1 METPPQNPTPPPP
14 LIHPSGLTRTEV
26 NLSMW
31 CHLIPVL
38 AAVTGLGILGFLGP
52 LLIQQTST
60 LQSAFLERHS
70 RESLNFQISMLIYYG
85 VCAIFTIIVGFLTLG
100 LGFILAIPVF
110 GILIIGSLV
119 LGLIGTI
126 KATNGEHFDY
136 LISIKFI
143 K

>member
-14 LIHPSGLTRTEV
+14 LLHPSGFTRTEV

-85 VCAIFTIIVGFLTLG
+85 VCAILTIIVGF
-100 LGFILAIPVF
+100 
-110 GILIIGSLV
+110 
-119 LGLIGTI
+119 
-126 KATNGEHFDY
+126 
-136 LISIKFI
+136 
-143 K
+143 

>member
-14 LIHPSGLTRTEV
+14 LLHPSGFTRTEV

-85 VCAIFTIIVGFLTLG
+85 VCAILTIIVGFLTLG

-126 KATNGEHFDY
+126 KATNGEHFDN
-136 LISIKFI
+136 LVSIKFI

>member
-1 METPPQNPTPPPP
+1 METPPQNPTQPPP
-14 LIHPSGLTRTEV
+14 LFHPSGLTRTEM

-31 CHLIPVL
+31 CHLIPIL
-38 AAVTGLGILGFLGP
+38 ASVTGLGMLGFLGP

-60 LQSAFLERHS
+60 IQSPFLERHS

-85 VCAIFTIIVGFLTLG
+85 VCAVLTIIIGLLTLG
-100 LGFILAIPVF
+100 LGFLLAIPVF

-119 LGLIGTI
+119 LGIIGTI

>member
-1 METPPQNPTPPPP
+1 
-14 LIHPSGLTRTEV
+14 
-26 NLSMW
+26 MW

-38 AAVTGLGILGFLGP
+38 AAATGLGILGFLGP

-85 VCAIFTIIVGFLTLG
+85 VCAILTIIVGFLTLG

-126 KATNGEHFDY
+126 KATNGEHFNY
-136 LISIKFI
+136 LVSIKFI

>member
-14 LIHPSGLTRTEV
+14 LLHPTGLTRTEV

-38 AAVTGLGILGFLGP
+38 ATVTGLGTLGFLGP
-52 LLIQQTST
+52 LLIQQTNT

-70 RESLNFQISMLIYYG
+70 RESLNFQISMLIDYG
-85 VCAIFTIIVGFLTLG
+85 VCAILTILVGVLTQG
-100 LGFILAIPVF
+100 LGFILAIPIL
-110 GILIIGSLV
+110 GILIIGSLA
-119 LGLIGTI
+119 LGIVGTI
-126 KATNGEHFDY
+126 KAVNGEHFDY
-136 LISIKFI
+136 RISIKFI

>member
-1 METPPQNPTPPPP
+1 METPPQNPTQPPAR
-14 LIHPSGLTRTEV
+14 LRPSGLTRTEM

-38 AAVTGLGILGFLGP
+38 AMVTGLGILGFLGP
-52 LLIQQTST
+52 LLIQQTNT

-85 VCAIFTIIVGFLTLG
+85 ACAILTILIGVFTLG
-100 LGFILAIPVF
+100 LGLILAIPVF
-110 GILIIGSLV
+110 GILIIGSFI
-119 LGLIGTI
+119 LGIIGTI

-136 LISIKFI
+136 LLSIKFI

>member
-1 METPPQNPTPPPP
+1 METPPQNPTAPPP
-14 LIHPSGLTRTEV
+14 LLPPSGLTRAEV

-38 AAVTGLGILGFLGP
+38 ATVTGLGILGFLGP

-60 LQSAFLERHS
+60 LQSAFLENHS

-85 VCAIFTIIVGFLTLG
+85 VCTALTILIGLLTLG
-100 LGFILAIPVF
+100 FGFILAIPVF
-110 GILIIGSLV
+110 GIPIIGSLA
-119 LGLIGTI
+119 LGIIGTV
-126 KATNGEHFDY
+126 KATNGEHFAY

>member
-1 METPPQNPTPPPP
+1 METPPQNPTQPPP
-14 LIHPSGLTRTEV
+14 LFHPSGLTQTEM

-31 CHLIPVL
+31 CHLIPIL
-38 AAVTGLGILGFLGP
+38 AAVTGMGILGFLGP
-52 LLIQQTST
+52 LLIQQTNT

-85 VCAIFTIIVGFLTLG
+85 VCAILTVLIGLLTLG
-100 LGFILAIPVF
+100 LGFLLAIPVF

-119 LGLIGTI
+119 LGIIGTI
-126 KATNGEHFDY
+126 KANNGEHFDY
-136 LISIKFI
+136 PVSIKFI

>member
-1 METPPQNPTPPPP
+1 METPPQIPAPPPP
-14 LIHPSGLTRTEV
+14 LLHPSGLTRTEV

-38 AAVTGLGILGFLGP
+38 ATVTGLGVLGFLGP
-52 LLIQQTST
+52 LLIQQTNT
-60 LQSAFLERHS
+60 IQSAFLERHS

-85 VCAIFTIIVGFLTLG
+85 VCAILTILIGVLTLG
-100 LGFILAIPVF
+100 LGLILAIPVF
-110 GILIIGSLV
+110 GILIIGSFI
-119 LGLIGTI
+119 LGIIGTI

-136 LISIKFI
+136 LLSIKFI